1 MTLIEPRCCALE
13 EFDWRRL
20 RPLAMSSPHL
30 CDRAHCQDIAGGGV
44 QHGILGRAE
53 DEGESML
60 LAVAEHDEI
69 HAVFAC
75 ESHDFRLDG
84 AHLDTT
90 TCLRQLE
97 IGGEA
102 CQAL

>member
-1 MTLIEPRCCALE
+1 MPRE
-13 EFDWRRL
+13 V
-20 RPLAMSSPHL
+20 PLPAMSSPHL
-30 CDRAHCQDIAGGGV
+30 CDHAHCQDIAGGGV

-75 ESHDFRLDG
+75 DSHDSRLDG
-84 AHLDTT
+84 AHFDTP
-90 TCLRQLE
+90 TCQRQLE
-97 IGGEA
+97 IGGGVSA
-102 CQAL
+102 AV